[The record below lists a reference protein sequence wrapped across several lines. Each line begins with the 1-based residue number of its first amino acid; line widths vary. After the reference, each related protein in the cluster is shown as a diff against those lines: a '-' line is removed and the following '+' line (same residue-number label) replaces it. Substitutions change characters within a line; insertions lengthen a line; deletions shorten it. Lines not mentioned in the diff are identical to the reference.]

1 MIKQIDINKINEKIK
16 IQKRISNSYDLINYI
31 KISNKFKAFVMD
43 LKHLETKTNALLIIT
58 TENFKKMINVEL
70 PENIIAINKYD
81 TIDIEV
87 YYNSNN
93 FKSNK
98 YPFSIKIIEN

>member
-1 MIKQIDINKINEKIK
+1 MINEKIK

-31 KISNKFKAFVMD
+31 KINNKFKAFVMD
-43 LKHLETKTNALLIIT
+43 LKQLETKTNALLIINT
-58 TENFKKMINVEL
+58 TTGNFKKMINVEL
-70 PENIIAINKYD
+70 HENIIPINKYD
-81 TIDIEV
+81 LIDIEV